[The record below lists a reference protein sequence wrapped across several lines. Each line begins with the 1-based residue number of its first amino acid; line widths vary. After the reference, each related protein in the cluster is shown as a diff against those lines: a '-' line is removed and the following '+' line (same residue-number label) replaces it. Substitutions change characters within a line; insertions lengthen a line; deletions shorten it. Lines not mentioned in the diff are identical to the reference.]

1 MEISGLSSLL
11 DAGSPYVTELTAGI
25 LIIIFVLLFLALL
38 STAGYF
44 PVLLAI
50 TSYTPV
56 IARLKAKGVPFI
68 ESELVLDLMQ
78 SGSVPDCISRLKGFG
93 YLGRVSPECTPDQAE
108 EELLVSWYDEVSV
121 LRSQAPQDAWLF
133 FDAVLFFQERA
144 KVKRI
149 IRLVHMGQADHIP
162 DEPLLW
168 PDGFTPDLAAKIANA
183 HDMGECV
190 RLFHETRYG
199 ESLSRSLPLYEKE
212 KSFFYLDHALDC
224 EGFSELFSQASM
236 VQTYLASPY
245 RDFIS
250 VLIDIQNVRTLIR
263 AKHAGWN
270 QEDAS
275 LCLIEGGLELP
286 FWRLVQIN
294 EMMSLPD
301 VVRQLTGTCFD
312 SMLSPLLRTYPSTDS
327 MLQIDLALDRHL
339 LDTIS
344 RLSMEYY
351 HTGGPLLWYVVAKE
365 FELRNIRII
374 LSGIYEGYSSEQIF
388 QMLVTE
394 PGGT

>member
-1 MEISGLSSLL
+1 
-11 DAGSPYVTELTAGI
+11 
-25 LIIIFVLLFLALL
+25 
-38 STAGYF
+38 
-44 PVLLAI
+44 
-50 TSYTPV
+50 
-56 IARLKAKGVPFI
+56 
-68 ESELVLDLMQ
+68 
-78 SGSVPDCISRLKGFG
+78 
-93 YLGRVSPECTPDQAE
+93 
-108 EELLVSWYDEVSV
+108 
-121 LRSQAPQDAWLF
+121 
-133 FDAVLFFQERA
+133 
-144 KVKRI
+144 
-149 IRLVHMGQADHIP
+149 
-162 DEPLLW
+162 
-168 PDGFTPDLAAKIANA
+168 
-183 HDMGECV
+183 
-190 RLFHETRYG
+190 
-199 ESLSRSLPLYEKE
+199 
-212 KSFFYLDHALDC
+212 
-224 EGFSELFSQASM
+224 M

-286 FWRLVQIN
+286 FWRLVQLN

-301 VVRQLTGTCFD
+301 VVRQRTGTCFD